1 MSLLRKSNKRMS
13 SRRQVTIKGVR
24 DNILLLPGN
33 NYRMVLQVSSVNFE
47 LKSEEEQDA
56 LIETYQSFLNSL
68 VSPLQMTIRVREMN
82 MDKYLDEFRLRIQ
95 DEPEE
100 IYKQQMQNYIE
111 FVQSLITTNKI
122 LARQFYVVIPYSS
135 DGKQD
140 FTVVQEQLKLSADIV
155 AKGLSKLGVRSRQ
168 LTSLEI
174 LDLFYSFYSPESAK
188 RQPLTDQTMQLLKE
202 AFI

>member
-1 MSLLRKSNKRMS
+1 MSLLRKSNKRTS
-13 SRRQVTIKGVR
+13 SRRQIAIKGVR
-24 DNILLLPGN
+24 DNILLLPN
-33 NYRMVLQVSSVNFE
+33 NHYRMVLQVSSVNFE

-56 LIETYQSFLNSL
+56 LIEAYQSFLNSL
-68 VSPLQMTIRVREMN
+68 VAPLQITIRVREMN
-82 MDKYLDEFRLRIQ
+82 MDKYLEEFRVRMN
-95 DEPEE
+95 DETEDV
-100 IYKQQMQNYIE
+100 YKKQMQNYIE

-122 LARQFYVVIPYSS
+122 LARQFYVVIPYAS

-140 FTVVQEQLKLSADIV
+140 FTIVQEQLKLSADIV
-155 AKGLSKLGVRSRQ
+155 AKGLAKLGVRSRQ

-188 RQPLTDQTMQLLKE
+188 RQPLTDQTMQLLKG

>member
-1 MSLLRKSNKRMS
+1 MSLLRKSNKRTS
-13 SRRQVTIKGVR
+13 SRRQIAIKGVR

-33 NYRMVLQVSSVNFE
+33 QYRMILQVSSVNFE

-82 MDKYLDEFRLRIQ
+82 MDKYLEEFRLRID
-95 DEPEE
+95 DEPHAV
-100 IYKQQMQNYIE
+100 YKAQMQHYVE
-111 FVQSLITTNKI
+111 FVQSLVTTNKI
-122 LARQFYVVIPYSS
+122 LARQFYIIIPYSS
-135 DGKQD
+135 SSKQD
-140 FTVVQEQLKLSADIV
+140 FTVIQEQLKLSADIV
-155 AKGLSKLGVRSRQ
+155 AKGLAKLGVRSRQ

-174 LDLFYSFYSPESAK
+174 LDLFYSFYSPESTK

-202 AFI
+202 AYI

>member
-1 MSLLRKSNKRMS
+1 MS
-13 SRRQVTIKGVR
+13 SRRQVAIKGVR

-111 FVQSLITTNKI
+111 FVQSLIITNKI

>member
-13 SRRQVTIKGVR
+13 SRRQVAIKGVR

-33 NYRMVLQVSSVNFE
+33 NYRIVLQVSSVNFE

-82 MDKYLDEFRLRIQ
+82 MDKYLDEFRLRIV
-95 DEPEE
+95 DESEE

-140 FTVVQEQLKLSADIV
+140 FTIVQEQLKLSADIV

>member
-1 MSLLRKSNKRMS
+1 
-13 SRRQVTIKGVR
+13 
-24 DNILLLPGN
+24 
-33 NYRMVLQVSSVNFE
+33 MVLQASSINFE

-56 LIETYQSFLNSL
+56 LIETYQNFLNSF

-82 MDKYLDEFRLRIQ
+82 MDKYLEDFTTRIDDESQ
-95 DEPEE
+95 D
-100 IYKQQMQNYIE
+100 IYKQQMQNYVE

-122 LARQFYVVIPYSS
+122 LARQFYIVIPYSS
-135 DGKQD
+135 DRKQD
-140 FTVVQEQLKLSADIV
+140 FDTIHEQLKLSADIV
-155 AKGLSKLGVRSRQ
+155 AKGLAKLGVRSRQ

-202 AFI
+202 AYI

>member
-1 MSLLRKSNKRMS
+1 MSLLRKSNKRTS
-13 SRRQVTIKGVR
+13 SRRQVAIKGVR
-24 DNILLLPGN
+24 DNILLLTGN
-33 NYRMVLQVSSVNFE
+33 NYRTVLQVSSVNFE

-111 FVQSLITTNKI
+111 FIQSLITTNKI

-155 AKGLSKLGVRSRQ
+155 AKGLSKLGIRSRQ

>member
-1 MSLLRKSNKRMS
+1 MSLLRKSNKRTS
-13 SRRQVTIKGVR
+13 SRQQIAIKGVR
-24 DNILLLPGN
+24 ENILLLPNN
-33 NYRMVLQVSSVNFE
+33 NYRMVLQASSVNFE

-56 LIETYQSFLNSL
+56 LIETYQNFLNSL

-82 MDKYLDEFRLRIQ
+82 MDKYLEDFATRIDDESQ
-95 DEPEE
+95 G
-100 IYKQQMQNYIE
+100 IYKQQMQNYVE

-122 LARQFYVVIPYSS
+122 LARQFYIVIPYTSER
-135 DGKQD
+135 KQD
-140 FTVVQEQLKLSADIV
+140 FDIIHEQLKLSADIV
-155 AKGLSKLGVRSRQ
+155 AKGLAKLGVRSRQ

-202 AFI
+202 AYI